1 MFVRRLIVGLALLAA
16 AFAQEITV
24 AAASDTSFA
33 LKEIAA
39 KFEQAK
45 GVNVKLVFGA
55 SGNLF
60 AQIQNGAPYDV
71 FLSADE
77 EYAKKLEAAGLLES
91 AGYYVANG
99 LAVLYRKDLQ
109 LSGMANYEFL
119 IDPQVKRIAI
129 ANPQHAPFG
138 RAAVR
143 ELTASGV
150 YEKVKGKLVFAE
162 NVAQATQYAVSGNV
176 DVAIVSR
183 SMGMAPMV
191 REAKDVRVIPINM
204 EPPIQQ
210 FGGVV
215 RTGHEPQLGREFFA
229 YVQSRDA
236 CLIFAKHGFATG
248 CDPKT
253 P

>member
-1 MFVRRLIVGLALLAA
+1 
-16 AFAQEITV
+16 
-24 AAASDTSFA
+24 
-33 LKEIAA
+33 
-39 KFEQAK
+39 
-45 GVNVKLVFGA
+45 VFGA

-60 AQIQNGAPYDV
+60 AQIQNGAPFDV

-99 LAVLYRKDLQ
+99 LAILYRTDLQ
-109 LSGMANYEFL
+109 LAGDAIRNYEL
-119 IDPQVKRIAI
+119 LTDPRVKRIAI

-143 ELTASGV
+143 ELTDRGV
-150 YEKVKGKLVFAE
+150 YEHIKDKLVFAE
-162 NVAQATQYAVSGNV
+162 NVAQATQYAVSGNA
-176 DVAIVSR
+176 DAAIVSR
-183 SMGMAPMV
+183 SMAMAPIV
-191 REAKDVRVIPINM
+191 REAKDVSVIAINM

-215 RTGHEPQLGREFFA
+215 RTGQQSRLGREFFA

-236 CLIFAKHGFATG
+236 CLIFAKHGFVTG
-248 CDPKT
+248 CNPKDK
-253 P
+253 